1 MATFIESLAEA
12 SKGTRRLLWLLAVML
27 AARPAVA
34 APVIGRIMPPA
45 GQRGTECEVTI
56 TGSRLDGAEELFFED
71 GLIEQVSLE
80 QPDAKTVMLR
90 LRIPEDCPLGSHRI
104 RLRSPAGL
112 SDLRTFAVIDSPIRI
127 EGETTA
133 GNKTRNDSPEAAEVL
148 ERTDGNIQTIAG
160 VIRREDVDAYRVHLK
175 QGEKISASL
184 CGVRLNHTPFDPAV
198 ELVDAAGFVVAS
210 CDDHSLVQQDAIL
223 SARVDR
229 DGDYFLRV
237 RESAYLGD
245 DNCVYLLH
253 VGRFPTPQVA
263 LPPGGQAGATLDV
276 TWLGDSDGPWTTS
289 LTLPEQEGRRDA
301 ALEGLAAVT
310 AVRDGIPAAETVPL
324 RLTTLP
330 VGREVEPNNIAN
342 ESQLL
347 PTPTAAWGQLQQPG
361 DVDWLRF
368 EAAAG
373 TKWSVRAW
381 GRRLGSPIDLVLN
394 AYRDDDKRQK
404 ITGNDDSEGPDSLM
418 TVTVPQE
425 GSFLVRIDD
434 QQGRGGETFVWWLE
448 VTPVEPAMT
457 VAVPP
462 TQTKTQLG
470 LIAQV
475 PRGNRTAVLLNAS
488 RTDSSDDVL
497 PQVTAL
503 PAGVQATATPL
514 PRNAPSSLVV
524 FEAQPDAA
532 LGAAMAAVS
541 LEVIKD
547 ETRHS
552 LGGVRQP
559 TELVHGNPNRT
570 CWRQSVSDRLPV
582 AVVEQVPVQ
591 IELVPPAV
599 PLVQSGRLDLKV
611 RVTREEGFE
620 GGIRLSFPFS
630 PPGVGAASGVNVP
643 ADASE
648 VAYPLNASD
657 KASLG
662 SWGVAVVAT
671 VTPKGD
677 LAKTRPTFTVASR
690 PVNLDIAEPLLQLA
704 IDRTAAEQGSELFL
718 TGKFSAPAAVAA
730 KAMLLGLPA
739 NCTAKEVSV
748 VPDDTEVRFP
758 VTVGGDAPVGKHGA
772 VVCELHVPQ
781 GDAAVIH
788 TVKVGELRIDKPLPA
803 VATAEKAKPV
813 DKKVAASPQPQTL
826 SRRERLRQQA
836 QALATAGEKATA
848 SQPEN

>member
-1 MATFIESLAEA
+1 MMTESMATG
-12 SKGTRRLLWLLAVML
+12 SKSRWRILCVLAVLL
-27 AARPAVA
+27 AARPGLA
-34 APVIGRIMPPA
+34 APVIGRVMPPA

-80 QPDAKTVMLR
+80 QPDAKTVTLR

-112 SDLRTFAVIDSPIRI
+112 SDLRTFTVIDSPIRL
-127 EGETTA
+127 EGETET
-133 GNKTRNDSPEAAEVL
+133 GNKARNDTAEAAEEVEL
-148 ERTDGNIQTIAG
+148 AGGSTQTIAG
-160 VIRREDVDAYRVHLK
+160 VIRREDVDTYRVHLK
-175 QGEKISASL
+175 QGEKIAASL

-198 ELVDAAGFVVAS
+198 ELVDAAGFAVAS
-210 CDDHSLVQQDAIL
+210 CDDHSLVQQDAML

-263 LPPGGQAGATLDV
+263 LPPGGQAGMTLDL

-289 LTLPEQEGRRDA
+289 LTLPKQEGRRDA

-330 VGREVEPNNIAN
+330 VTREVEPNNVAN
-342 ESQLL
+342 DSQML

-381 GRRLGSPIDLVLN
+381 GRRLGSPIDLILN
-394 AYRDDDKRQK
+394 AYRNDDKRQK

-418 TVTVPQE
+418 TVTVPEE

-434 QQGRGGETFVWWLE
+434 QPGRGGEAFIWWVE

-475 PRGNRTAVLLNAS
+475 PRGNRTAILLNAT
-488 RTDSSDDVL
+488 RTDTSEDVL
-497 PQVTAL
+497 PEVTEL

-524 FEAQPDAA
+524 FEAQPDAP
-532 LGAAMAAVS
+532 LGATMAAVS
-541 LEVIKD
+541 LEAIKN

-570 CWRQSVSDRLPV
+570 CWRQSISDRLSV

-591 IELVPPAV
+591 IELVQPAV

-620 GGIRLSFPFS
+620 GAVRLTFPFS

-643 ADASE
+643 ADANE

-657 KASLG
+657 KASPG

-671 VTPKGD
+671 VTTKGD
-677 LAKTRPTFTVASR
+677 LAKTRPTFAVASR
-690 PVNLDIAEPLLQLA
+690 PVNLDVAEPLLQLA
-704 IDRTAAEQGSELFL
+704 IDRAAAEQGSELFL
-718 TGKFSAPAAVAA
+718 IGKFAAPAAVAA

-739 NCTAKEVSV
+739 NCTAKEVAV
-748 VPDDTEVRFP
+748 AQGDTEVRFP
-758 VTVGGDAPVGKHGA
+758 VTVAADAPLGKHA
-772 VVCELHVPQ
+772 SIICELHVPQ

-803 VATAEKAKPV
+803 VAMVKKAEPV
-813 DKKVAASPQPQTL
+813 KKQAAGPPQPKPL

-836 QALATAGEKATA
+836 QVLATAGEKAAA
-848 SQPEN
+848 SQSEN

>member
-1 MATFIESLAEA
+1 MTDSMVEGSN
-12 SKGTRRLLWLLAVML
+12 RRWRLLWVFVVMLLA
-27 AARPAVA
+27 RPSLA

-45 GQRGTECEVTI
+45 GQRGTECVVTI
-56 TGSRLDGAEELFFED
+56 TGSRLDSVEELFFED
-71 GLIEQVSLE
+71 GLIEQLSIE
-80 QPDAKTVMLR
+80 QLDAKTVTLR
-90 LRIPEDCPLGSHRI
+90 LRIPSDCPLGAHRV

-127 EGETTA
+127 EGETET
-133 GNKTRNDSPEAAEVL
+133 GNKARNDTAEAAEGVEL
-148 ERTDGNIQTIAG
+148 AGGHTQTIAG
-160 VIRREDVDAYRVHLK
+160 VIRREDVDTYRVHLK
-175 QGEKISASL
+175 QGEKIAASL

-210 CDDHSLVQQDAIL
+210 CDDHSLVQQDAML

-237 RESAYLGD
+237 RESAYRGD

-263 LPPGGQAGATLDV
+263 LPPGGQAGTTLDL

-289 LTLPEQEGRRDA
+289 LTLPKQEGRRA
-301 ALEGLAAVT
+301 TALEGLGAVT
-310 AVRDGIPAAETVPL
+310 AIRDGIPAAETVPL
-324 RLTTLP
+324 RLTALP
-330 VGREVEPNNIAN
+330 VTREVEPNNIAN

-361 DVDWLRF
+361 DVDWQRF

-373 TKWSVRAW
+373 TKCALRAW
-381 GRRLGSPIDLVLN
+381 GRRLGSPIDLILN

-404 ITGNDDSEGPDSLM
+404 ITGNDDSGGPDSLM
-418 TVTVPQE
+418 TVTVPKE

-434 QQGRGGETFVWWLE
+434 QQGRGGEAFVWWVE
-448 VTPVEPAMT
+448 VTQVEPAMT

-475 PRGNRTAVLLNAS
+475 PRGNRVALLLNAT
-488 RTDSSDDVL
+488 RTDTSEDVL
-497 PQVTAL
+497 PEVTDL

-514 PRNAPSSLVV
+514 PRNAPSALVV
-524 FEAQPDAA
+524 FEAQPDAP
-532 LGAAMAAVS
+532 LGAAMAAIS
-541 LEVIKD
+541 LEAIKD
-547 ETRHS
+547 ETRHA

-570 CWRQSVSDRLPV
+570 CWRQSISDRLPV
-582 AVVEQVPVQ
+582 AVVEAVPVQ
-591 IELVPPAV
+591 IELVQPAV
-599 PLVQSGRLDLKV
+599 PLVQSGRLDLRV

-620 GGIRLSFPFS
+620 GAVRLTFPFR

-643 ADASE
+643 NDVTEVVYPINASE
-648 VAYPLNASD
+648 
-657 KASLG
+657 KAVIG
-662 SWGVAVVAT
+662 RWGVTVSAT
-671 VTPKGD
+671 VLAKGES
-677 LAKTRPTFTVASR
+677 AKTRPFFQVASR
-690 PVNLDIAEPLLQLA
+690 PVTLDITEPMLQLA
-704 IDRTAAEQGSELFL
+704 VDRAAAEQGTEVLL
-718 TGKFSAPAAVAA
+718 TGKFAAPAAVAA

-739 NCTAKEVSV
+739 NCTAKEVAV
-748 VPDDTEVRFP
+748 AQGDTEVRFP
-758 VTVGGDAPVGKHGA
+758 VTVASDAPPGKHGSII
-772 VVCELHVPQ
+772 CELHVPQ

-803 VATAEKAKPV
+803 AATVKKAEPVKKP
-813 DKKVAASPQPQTL
+813 AAGPPQPKPL

-836 QALATAGEKATA
+836 QVLVTANEKAVA

>member
-1 MATFIESLAEA
+1 MKDSMATG
-12 SKGTRRLLWLLAVML
+12 SKNRWRILWLLAVML
-27 AARPAVA
+27 AARPSLAD
-34 APVIGRIMPPA
+34 PVIGRIMPPA

-71 GLIEQVSLE
+71 GLIEQLSIE
-80 QPDAKTVMLR
+80 QPDAKTVTLR
-90 LRIPEDCPLGSHRI
+90 LRIPEECPLGSHRI

-148 ERTDGNIQTIAG
+148 ERADGNIQTIAG
-160 VIRREDVDAYRVHLK
+160 VIRREDVDTYRVHLK
-175 QGEKISASL
+175 EGQKIAASL
-184 CGVRLNHTPFDPAV
+184 CGVRLNHTPFDPAI
-198 ELVDAAGFVVAS
+198 ELVDASGFVIAS
-210 CDDHSLVQQDAIL
+210 CDDHPLVQQDAML
-223 SARVDR
+223 AARVDR

-237 RESAYLGD
+237 RESAYRGD

-263 LPPGGQAGATLDV
+263 LPPGGQAGTTLDV
-276 TWLGDSDGPWTTS
+276 TWLGDSDGPWSTS
-289 LTLPEQEGRRDA
+289 LTLPKQEGRRDA
-301 ALEGLAAVT
+301 ALEGLTAVT

-330 VGREVEPNNIAN
+330 VSREVEPNNVAN

-347 PTPTAAWGQLQQPG
+347 PTPMAAWGQLQQPG

-381 GRRLGSPIDLVLN
+381 GRRLGSPIDLILN

-404 ITGNDDSEGPDSLM
+404 MTGNDDNEGPDSLM
-418 TVTVPQE
+418 TVTVPEE

-462 TQTKTQLG
+462 TRTKTQLG

-475 PRGNRTAVLLNAS
+475 PRGNRVALLLNAT
-488 RTDSSDDVL
+488 RTDTSEDVL
-497 PQVTAL
+497 PEVTDL

-524 FEAQPDAA
+524 FEAQPDAP
-532 LGAAMAAVS
+532 LGAAMAAVN
-541 LEVIKD
+541 LEATKD
-547 ETRHS
+547 ESRHA

-570 CWRQSVSDRLPV
+570 CWRQSICDRLPV
-582 AVVEQVPVQ
+582 AVVEAVPVQ
-591 IELVPPAV
+591 IELVQPAV
-599 PLVQSGRLDLKV
+599 PLVQSGRLDMRV

-620 GGIRLSFPFS
+620 GAVRLTFPFR

-643 ADASE
+643 NDATEVVYPINASE
-648 VAYPLNASD
+648 
-657 KASLG
+657 KAVIG
-662 SWGVAVVAT
+662 RWGVTVSAT
-671 VTPKGD
+671 VLAKGER
-677 LAKTRPTFTVASR
+677 AKTRPVFQVASR
-690 PVNLDIAEPLLQLA
+690 PVTLDITEPMLQLA
-704 IDRTAAEQGSELFL
+704 VDRAAAEQGAEVFL
-718 TGKFSAPAAVAA
+718 TGKFAAPAAVAA

-739 NCTAKEVSV
+739 NCTAKDVAV
-748 VPDDTEVRFP
+748 AQGDAEVRFP
-758 VTVGGDAPVGKHGA
+758 VTVATDAPSGKHGSII
-772 VVCELHVPQ
+772 CELHVPQ

-803 VATAEKAKPV
+803 AATVKKAEPVKKP
-813 DKKVAASPQPQTL
+813 AAGPPQPKPL

-836 QALATAGEKATA
+836 QVLATADEKAVA